1 MNKSINTKN
10 KKSVSDILKD
20 NKLRILVIGVSLA
33 LFIFLYIYANNILPS
48 GFDIIEEESLFVKG
62 TVVEVLEDNTM
73 VDENYEG
80 LVRGSQ
86 ELEIEI
92 TSGTEKGNIY
102 QLTNY
107 IGDLYQTYS
116 EVGTK
121 LILKK
126 FVRQDGT
133 VDYGIYSYDR
143 SGFLITAILIF
154 VVILSIIGGRKGI
167 RAVVALA
174 FTLFCVF
181 MILLPGVYYGSNV
194 LLTTMLIILL
204 TTVFSFAVIDGVNI
218 KTICATTG
226 TLIGVLVAGLFT
238 IISEKVAHVSGL
250 TSTEAEELLLT
261 GRQYGLEIRH
271 LFTAGI
277 LISAM
282 GAVMDVAMSISSAI
296 HEMFDIDNSLTARK
310 LFTSGM
316 NIGKDAMGT
325 MANTLILAFAG
336 SSLTLVVLLYSYNIP
351 FIRLV
356 NTDFVVM
363 EVIQGIAGSLGI
375 IIAVPAV
382 AMIGSV
388 THIKF
393 RKK

>member
-143 SGFLITAILIF
+143 STFLIVAILIF
-154 VVILSIIGGRKGI
+154 IVILSVIGGRKGI
-167 RAVVALA
+167 RAVIALA